1 MGREASIL
9 PIHDFHWQG
18 SFIFKKYFFAGDI
31 VKKIGLIVLL
41 TIVTVLVLA
50 ATVNASDGT
59 THKAT
64 AVLKDGNGTKV
75 GTASFTEDK
84 NGPVRLNVSVS
95 GLPPGTHGIHI
106 HEKGNCT
113 GPTFAS
119 AGEHYNPLG
128 KHHGLN
134 NSAGPHAGDL
144 PNLVVGKD
152 GKGQMSATTDRVT
165 LSPGPTTLFTTNG
178 TSLVIHAGPDD
189 QMNDPSGN
197 SGGRIACGVIGTK

>member
-1 MGREASIL
+1 M
-9 PIHDFHWQG
+9 
-18 SFIFKKYFFAGDI
+18 
-31 VKKIGLIVLL
+31 KKIGLIVLL
-41 TIVTVLVLA
+41 TIVTVLAFA
-50 ATVNASDGT
+50 ATACASDGT
-59 THKAT
+59 IHKAT
-64 AVLKDGNGTKV
+64 AVLRDGNGTKV

-152 GKGQMSATTDRVT
+152 GKGQMSVTTDRVT
-165 LSPGPTTLFTTNG
+165 LSPGPTTLFTSNG
-178 TSLVIHAGPDD
+178 TSLVIHAGHDD
-189 QMNDPSGN
+189 QMSDPSGN

>member
-1 MGREASIL
+1 M
-9 PIHDFHWQG
+9 
-18 SFIFKKYFFAGDI
+18 
-31 VKKIGLIVLL
+31 KKIGLVLLL

-50 ATVNASDGT
+50 TTVYASDGT

-64 AVLKDGNGTKV
+64 AVLKDANGTKV

-84 NGPVRLNVSVS
+84 NGLVHLNVSVS

-152 GKGQMSATTDRVT
+152 GKGQMSVTTDRVT
-165 LSPGPTTLFTTNG
+165 LSPGPTTLFTGNG

-189 QMNDPSGN
+189 QMSDPSGN
-197 SGGRIACGVIGTK
+197 SGGRIACGVIETK

>member
-1 MGREASIL
+1 LARFFYLQKIL
-9 PIHDFHWQG
+9 FC
-18 SFIFKKYFFAGDI
+18 GDI
-31 VKKIGLIVLL
+31 MKKIGLVILL
-41 TIVTVLVLA
+41 TIVSVLVLA
-50 ATVNASDGT
+50 SAAYASDGA

-64 AVLKDGNGTKV
+64 AVLKDANGTKV
-75 GTASFTEDK
+75 GTASFTEDTK
-84 NGPVRLNVSVS
+84 GLVHVTVGVS

-119 AGEHYNPLG
+119 AGDHYNPLG

-134 NSAGPHAGDL
+134 NTAGPHAGDL

-152 GKGQMSATTDRVT
+152 GKGQLNATTDRVT
-165 LSPGPTTLFTTNG
+165 LSPGPTTLFTSNG

-189 QMNDPSGN
+189 QKSDPSGN
-197 SGGRIACGVIGTK
+197 SGARIACGVIQAK

>member
-1 MGREASIL
+1 M
-9 PIHDFHWQG
+9 
-18 SFIFKKYFFAGDI
+18 
-31 VKKIGLIVLL
+31 
-41 TIVTVLVLA
+41 
-50 ATVNASDGT
+50 
-59 THKAT
+59 
-64 AVLKDGNGTKV
+64 AVLKNPNGTQV
-75 GTASFTEDK
+75 GTATLSEDS
-84 NGPVRLNVSVS
+84 NGLVHLNVSVS

-128 KHHGLN
+128 KHHGLDN
-134 NSAGPHAGDL
+134 PAGIHAGDM

-152 GKGQMSATTDRVT
+152 GKGHMNITYNRVT

-189 QMNDPSGN
+189 QKSDPSGN
-197 SGGRIACGVIGTK
+197 SGVRIACGVIVKK

>member
-1 MGREASIL
+1 M
-9 PIHDFHWQG
+9 
-18 SFIFKKYFFAGDI
+18 
-31 VKKIGLIVLL
+31 KIGLVLL
-41 TIVTVLVLA
+41 LIVVA
-50 ATVNASDGT
+50 ALLFAAPAGARDGATHNA
-59 THKAT
+59 A
-64 AVLKDGNGTKV
+64 AVLKNANGTQV
-75 GTASFTEDK
+75 GMATFTEDAS
-84 NGPVRLNVSVS
+84 GLVHINVDVS

-128 KHHGLN
+128 KHHGLDN
-134 NSAGPHAGDL
+134 PAGIHAGDM

-152 GKGQMSATTDRVT
+152 GKGHMNITDNRVT

-189 QMNDPSGN
+189 QKSDPSGD
-197 SGGRIACGVIGTK
+197 SGARIACGVIVKK

>member
-1 MGREASIL
+1 MGRETSIR
-9 PIHDFHWQG
+9 PIHDFLLTRY
-18 SFIFKKYFFAGDI
+18 IYLKTDFFPGKRI
-31 VKKIGLIVLL
+31 MKIGLGLLLIILAVLMF
-41 TIVTVLVLA
+41 A
-50 ATVNASDGT
+50 ATANAHDGAA
-59 THKAT
+59 HNAV
-64 AVLKDGNGTKV
+64 AVLKDSNGTQV
-75 GTASFTEDK
+75 GMATFNEDA
-84 NGPVRLNVSVS
+84 NGLVHVNVDVN

-134 NSAGPHAGDL
+134 NSGGPHAGDM

-152 GKGQMSATTDRVT
+152 GRGHMNITDDRVT
-165 LSPGPTTLFTTNG
+165 LSPGPTTLFTSNG

-189 QMNDPSGN
+189 QKSDPSGN
-197 SGGRIACGVIGTK
+197 SGGRIACGAIEMK